1 MIAKRGEEPIN
12 MHLLFLKQRILEKYR
27 ETEPD
32 HEALD
37 RERPPFCN
45 FCGKSSSEV
54 AGMVQGPQIHMCN
67 ECVAV
72 AYEIL
77 SPPARPKD

>member
-1 MIAKRGEEPIN
+1 MAAKRGEEPIN
-12 MHLLFLKQRILEKYR
+12 MHLQFLKLRVLDKYR

-32 HEALD
+32 EEALD

-67 ECVAV
+67 ECVEA
-72 AYEIL
+72 AYDIL
-77 SPPARPKD
+77 FPPASPKD